1 MCLVSMTALAIEIVF
16 DPAADQGDFSGTQA
30 RAYSINK
37 EGVTIAVSNG
47 MIAQYKDVMAY
58 RVYKAQT
65 MTVTSTIGN
74 ITGIEIYSQVR
85 NDTTWGAGGFVA
97 NVGTYEAPVGQS
109 VGYWSGN
116 HPQVVFTAQYYQVR
130 VTKIRVIVGDAGDA
144 GVSPP
149 RITPAG
155 GTYYEPIEVNITC
168 GAEGAKIYYT
178 TDGNDPTTSSKEF
191 TAPFMLNTS
200 ATVKAIAARDGEV
213 SNVVIASYVFEDR
226 PMYGF
231 GNLAD
236 VPDNTEVTMS
246 YDATVIWQGGN
257 GNNYLYAC
265 DETGFGLIYG
275 AIGRAYSMGDIIPAG
290 FKGKK
295 TTYKDE
301 PELTSSQNF
310 KPATAYVQLTPEEIT
325 PLDVNHEHWAHYVL
339 LRGVYISVDGQT
351 LTDRDGHS
359 CEMYNGT
366 FNVELPSDLSR
377 PHDVYAVV
385 GKFNNYQVLP
395 LSFGTSFDFGFGDVH
410 PPYNPDERLTF
421 TYDATVLLQLGNT
434 LYAKDPTGYAMI
446 YGNTGQTYQQ
456 GDIVPSFFSCTVS
469 EYAGQISLTNPEGF
483 GPSKGHTDVVPE
495 QAFLEELEGLWCH
508 LVAVGPVTI
517 TPNDSYPGSSGMLSD
532 GRGNSCP
539 YNDPLHILAG
549 AEINPMAAYGIEG
562 IVVSYRDHFEILITR
577 VDGLEPPAVPDVATL
592 AELYALPRDQKAHF
606 TTPLVAVY
614 QKNDVLYVQ
623 DSEGRFGKVQGELAG
638 NFVNGNIINGAVCSW
653 SSRYGSRMLNPDV
666 TTFVKSSSGPRVEP
680 DTMFI
685 EEISSEMDHC
695 YVRFNDV
702 TIEPVAGYSI
712 GNYIISDDTDSIR
725 FVLTQ
730 RLPHGEPIRRPSEG
744 TGEINVSD
752 VNILIGIL
760 LGRYP
765 SWDGKYDVTGFVKYN
780 SNSGVSFEPVEISC
794 VGHGYDLMAWDI
806 NDDGELTIADLNALI
821 DLILNY

>member
-85 NDTTWGAGGFVA
+85 NDTAWGAGGFVA
-97 NVGTYEAPVGQS
+97 NVGTYEAPVGQY

-178 TDGNDPTTSSKEF
+178 TNGTDPTTSSSEF

-213 SNVVIASYVFEDR
+213 SNVVTASYVFEDR

-246 YDATVIWQGGN
+246 YDATVICQGGN
-257 GNNYLYAC
+257 NLYAC

-275 AIGRAYSMGDIIPAG
+275 AIGQTYSMGDIIPAG
-290 FKGKK
+290 FKGMKM
-295 TTYKDE
+295 TYKDE
-301 PELTSSQNF
+301 PELTSPQNF
-310 KPATAYVQLTPEEIT
+310 EPATAFAVLDPEVIT
-325 PLDVNHEHWAHYVL
+325 ASQVNHDYWAHYV
-339 LRGVYISVDGQT
+339 VIKNATISSDGKT
-351 LTDRDGHS
+351 ITDASGS

-385 GKFNNYQVLP
+385 GKFNNYEVLP
-395 LSFGTSFDFGFGDVH
+395 LQFDLSVGFGFGDVC
-410 PPYNPDERLTF
+410 PPYEPDERLTF
-421 TYDATVLLQLGNT
+421 TYDATVLLKLGNT

-446 YGNTGQTYQQ
+446 YGNTGQTYEQ
-456 GDIVPSFFSCTVS
+456 GDIVPSFFSCTAT
-469 EYAGQISLTNPEGF
+469 EYDGYISLTNPEGF

-508 LVAVGPVTI
+508 LVAVRPVTI
-517 TPNDSYPGSSGMLSD
+517 TPNNDFPSRSGTLTD
-532 GRGNSCP
+532 ARGNSCP
-539 YNDPLHILAG
+539 YYDPLRILAG
-549 AEINPMAAYGIEG
+549 AVINPMADYSVEG
-562 IVVSYRDHFEILITR
+562 IVVSYHDHLEILITR

-592 AELYALPRDQKAHF
+592 GELYALSTGQQAHF
-606 TTPLVAVY
+606 TSPLVAVY

-653 SSRYGSRMLNPDV
+653 RSNYGSRFLVPDV

-702 TIEPVAGYSI
+702 TIERVAGYSI

-730 RLPHGEPIRRPSEG
+730 QLPHGELIRRPSEG